1 MAAQSEMEQSERPA
15 RGRRVGCGASLAV
28 LALLI
33 VALAALWFSRE
44 RIADN
49 VISDM
54 LADAGVPATYEIEQ
68 IGPSRQ
74 ILRNIVVGDP
84 ARPDLTVERAEVVI
98 KARFGFPGIA
108 EVRLTRP
115 RLRASY
121 HGGKLSFGVLDP
133 LVFTGSKAPFEFP
146 DFRLALED
154 GRGVLDSDYG
164 PVGIKLA
171 GSGHLRGGFAGEL
184 AAVAPRLALPGC
196 AAERVT
202 LYGTLAIADQRPGF
216 DGPVRL
222 GGLSCPD
229 QSLALAGA
237 AVQLKGRADKALAAF
252 EGDVGLSAGAAALG
266 DARLAALAGDGRFS
280 WRDGGLTARYDLAAT
295 DLATEQA
302 AVGRLKFDGS
312 LRARRNFER
321 VEIDTKVDGQGVR
334 LGSALDAGLAD
345 AEKSADGT
353 LLEPILHQVREQL
366 AREGRA
372 SRLAADVTVR
382 RTGQRTVVVVPDA
395 ALRGGSG
402 ETLLSLSRFQLA
414 FGGDAAPVYSGGFA
428 TAGQRLPRIA
438 GRIEQ
443 RPGGP
448 LHASLSVAP
457 YAAGSARVAI
467 PRLALTERGD
477 GALGFAGE
485 AIASGALPGGHA
497 DELVLPLAGS
507 YSSEGRLALWTD
519 CTEVRF
525 AKLQLANLALDSH
538 RLTLCPPRG
547 AAVVRYDAGNGLRIA
562 AGAPSLQLT
571 GHLGETPIALRS
583 GAIGFAWPGTIT
595 ARQLVVT
602 LGPEGTATSFA
613 IADLTAKA
621 GADVAGRFAGTDV
634 RLYAVPL
641 DLLGASGNW
650 RYADGRLTLTDGAFR
665 LEDRQAARRFE
676 PLAAEGASLTLVDNV
691 ITAAALLREPVSGRA
706 VTRVDLVHNLATA
719 GGHADLAV
727 AGLTFDEGFQP
738 TALTP
743 LALGVVANVRGTV
756 AGSGRIDWTES
767 GVTSTGRFS
776 SDSLDFA
783 AAFGP
788 VRGASGT
795 IEFSD
800 LLGMTTAPNQRL
812 HVASINPGIEVTDGE
827 IAIQLRGG
835 EVLALEGGTWP
846 FMGGRLTMHP
856 VEIRFGAAEVR
867 RYVLE
872 VEGLDAARFV
882 DYMDLENMSATGTFD
897 GTVPLV
903 FDTVGNGR
911 VEGGLLLSRPPGGN
925 VSYIGQLTY
934 EDMGAIANF
943 AFAALRSLDYTQM
956 RVAMDG
962 ELTGQIVTRVQL
974 DGVKQGAGAEQNIL
988 TRKLATLPIRV
999 DVNIRAPF
1007 YTLIGS
1013 VRALYDPSAI
1023 RDPRELGLIDSEG
1036 HAIRGETKGPPPE
1049 PVDPDDLIPDESA
1062 IQRRESEETP

>member
-1 MAAQSEMEQSERPA
+1 MAEQSEMEQSERPA
-15 RGRRVGCGASLAV
+15 RGLRIGCWASLSV
-28 LALLI
+28 LALL
-33 VALAALWFSRE
+33 VVGLTALWFSRE

-54 LADAGVPATYEIEQ
+54 LADAGVPATYEIVQ

-98 KARFGFPGIA
+98 KARWGFPGIA

-115 RLRASY
+115 RIRASY
-121 HGGKLSFGVLDP
+121 HGGKLSFGALDP
-133 LVFTGSKAPFEFP
+133 LVFTGSKEPFAFP
-146 DFRLALED
+146 DFRLVLEE

-164 PVGIKLA
+164 PVGVKLA

-184 AAVAPRLALPGC
+184 AAVAPRLALSGC
-196 AAERVT
+196 AADKVT
-202 LYGTLAIADQRPGF
+202 LYGRVAIVGERPEF
-216 DGPVRL
+216 KGPVRL
-222 GGLSCPD
+222 GTLSCPD
-229 QSLALAGA
+229 QDLALEGA
-237 AVQLKGRADKALAAF
+237 AMQLSARADKALAAF
-252 EGDVGLSAGAAALG
+252 EGDIGLRSGAAALG
-266 DARLAALAGDGRFS
+266 TVRLASLAGEGRFS
-280 WRDGGLTARYDLAAT
+280 WRDGGLTASYDLAGT
-295 DLATEQA
+295 DLATGQA
-302 AVGRLKFDGS
+302 AVGRLELDGS

-321 VEIDTKVDGQGVR
+321 VEIDTTLDGQGVR
-334 LGSALDAGLAD
+334 LGSELDTGLAD

-353 LLEPILHQVREQL
+353 LLEPILHQVRQQL

-372 SRLAADVTVR
+372 SRLSADVTLR
-382 RTGQRTVVVVPDA
+382 RTGARTVVVVPSA

-414 FGGDAAPVYSGGFA
+414 FGGGAAPEYSGGFA
-428 TAGQRLPRIA
+428 TGGQGLPRIA
-438 GRIEQ
+438 GRIEE
-443 RPGGP
+443 RPGDV
-448 LHASLSVAP
+448 LQASLSVAP
-457 YAAGSARVAI
+457 YAAGSSRVAI

-477 GALGFAGE
+477 GTIGFTGE

-507 YSSEGRLALWTD
+507 YSPGGRLALWND

-525 AKLQLANLALDSH
+525 ARLQLANLALDGR

-547 AAVVRYDAGNGLRIA
+547 AAIVRYDARGLRIA
-562 AGAPSLQLT
+562 AGAPSLELA
-571 GHLGETPIALRS
+571 GRLGETPIALRS
-583 GAIGFAWPGTIT
+583 GAIGFAWPGTIS

-602 LGPEGTATSFA
+602 LGPPGTASTFA

-621 GADVAGRFAGTDV
+621 GDELAGRFAGTDV
-634 RLYAVPL
+634 RLNAVQL
-641 DLLGASGNW
+641 DLLGASGDW
-650 RYADGRLTLTDGAFR
+650 RYADGRLVLGNGAFR
-665 LEDRQAARRFE
+665 LQDRVEPRRFE
-676 PLAAEGASLTLVDNV
+676 PLAAEGAALTLADNV
-691 ITAAALLREPVSGRA
+691 ITARAQLSEPNTGRA
-706 VTRVDLVHNLATA
+706 VARVDLAHDLASARGHANLA
-719 GGHADLAV
+719 V
-727 AGLTFDEGFQP
+727 EGLTFDEDFQP

-743 LALGVVANVRGTV
+743 RALGVVANVRGTV
-756 AGSGRIDWTES
+756 TGTGRIDWTDS

-776 SDSLDFA
+776 SDSLDLA

-795 IEFSD
+795 LEFTD
-800 LLGMTTAPNQRL
+800 LLGLTTAPNQRL
-812 HVASINPGIEVTDGE
+812 RVASINPGIEVTDGE
-827 IAIQLRGG
+827 IAIELRGG

-846 FMGGRLTMHP
+846 FMGGTLTMHP

-867 RYVLE
+867 RYVLV
-872 VEGLDAARFV
+872 VEGLDAARFI

-903 FDTVGNGR
+903 FDAAGNGR

-925 VSYIGQLTY
+925 VAYIGQLTY

-956 RVAMDG
+956 RIAMDG
-962 ELTGQIVTRVQL
+962 DLTGAIVTRVQL
-974 DGVKQGAGAEQNIL
+974 DGVSQGKGAEENIL
-988 TRKLATLPIRV
+988 TRRLASLPIRV

-1007 YTLIGS
+1007 YSLIGS
-1013 VRALYDPSAI
+1013 VRAMYDPSAI
-1023 RDPRELGLIDSEG
+1023 RDPRELGLIDAQG
-1036 HAIRGETKGPPPE
+1036 HAIRRETKGPPPE
-1049 PVDPDDLIPDESA
+1049 PLDPNDLIPDEST